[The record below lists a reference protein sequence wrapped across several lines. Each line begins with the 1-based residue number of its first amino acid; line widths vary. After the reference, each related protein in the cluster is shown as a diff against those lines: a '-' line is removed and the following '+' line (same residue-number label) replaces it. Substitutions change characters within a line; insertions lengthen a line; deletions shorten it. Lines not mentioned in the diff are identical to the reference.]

1 MFADDDGFNVAGGND
16 QSSLNRMG
24 ANPFDVNVLQNLEA
38 TYEAGTEITISDA
51 TGNVMLSWIADK
63 TFNSLVFSS
72 SELTIGETYTIS
84 IAGDLTKLTLT
95 DTVNSNG
102 GFGGMMQPGG
112 ENMMQPGNNMPT
124 PPDMNSNEMPMMPE
138 EPIEANDYL

>member
-51 TGNVMLSWIADK
+51 TGNVMLS
-63 TFNSLVFSS
+63 
-72 SELTIGETYTIS
+72 
-84 IAGDLTKLTLT
+84 
-95 DTVNSNG
+95 
-102 GFGGMMQPGG
+102 
-112 ENMMQPGNNMPT
+112 
-124 PPDMNSNEMPMMPE
+124 
-138 EPIEANDYL
+138 